1 MSMCIGVAGA
11 GPAAIRWGGEKLM
24 SSYRLS
30 QLILAVIALAIWAA
44 TAVAQSELADAAERG
59 DLRAVRSLLRANSD
73 VDAAQPDGMTALL
86 WAVQNN
92 NLEMA
97 DRLLRAGAD
106 SSAANR
112 TGVTPLYL
120 AAMNAS
126 AEMIARLIE
135 AGADPN
141 AIVTGEQES
150 VLMLAA
156 FTGNPE
162 AVRVLLDA
170 GADVNQAQMRGQTAI
185 MWAASEGH
193 TEVVRLLAA
202 RGADV
207 GAQSIASTRP
217 ERRPA
222 GGMTALLFAARQG
235 HIEAARA
242 LIEAGADVN
251 VAGADNTSPLL
262 IALVNGHYELAYL
275 LLEHG
280 ADPNVADA
288 KGRAPLFAVID
299 LRNQQWSQG
308 PAPKLPQAEHM
319 AMIEAL
325 VEAGADLE
333 QKLTGEV
340 PHRGSFDMRWT
351 ELVGGTPFLRAA
363 WNGDLEVMNYLL
375 AHGADPYAT
384 TDKNE
389 TALLLLCGS
398 GWPLG
403 QGYLRSEDEI
413 MGALQML
420 VTDFDMDV
428 NAATTEGIT
437 PLMGAVFRG
446 DTHIMVAEY
455 LIEHGA
461 KLDAE
466 DNEGRS
472 VYRWTLGV
480 AANMGQP
487 PRPQPE
493 AEALIVA
500 SLEERGLPVTVGS
513 GGDRY

>member
-1 MSMCIGVAGA
+1 MSIH
-11 GPAAIRWGGEKLM
+11 RF
-24 SSYRLS
+24 S
-30 QLILAVIALAIWAA
+30 QLILAVAALGLWVGAA
-44 TAVAQSELADAAERG
+44 AAQLELAAAAERG
-59 DLRAVRSLLRANSD
+59 DARAVRALLRQSVD

-92 NLEMA
+92 DVDMA
-97 DRLLRAGAD
+97 DRLLGAGAD
-106 SSAANR
+106 FRAANR
-112 TGVTPLYL
+112 TGATPLYL
-120 AAMNAS
+120 AAMNGS
-126 AEMIARLIE
+126 AEMIARLLE

-141 AIVTGEQES
+141 ALVTGEQET

-156 FTGNPE
+156 YTGNPE

-170 GADVNQAQMRGQTAI
+170 GADVNRAQIRGQTAI
-185 MWAASEGH
+185 MWAAVEGH
-193 TEVVRLLAA
+193 ADVIRLLASH
-202 RGADV
+202 GADV
-207 GAQSIASTRP
+207 GAQSIVSTRP

-235 HIEAARA
+235 HMQAARA
-242 LIEAGADVN
+242 LIDAGADVN
-251 VAGADNTSPLL
+251 QASADQTSPLL
-262 IALVNGHYELAYL
+262 IAIVNGYYDLAYL
-275 LLEHG
+275 FLDHG
-280 ADPNVADA
+280 ADPSIADA

-308 PAPKLPQAEHM
+308 PAPELPQAEHM

-333 QKLTGEV
+333 QKLTGQV

-363 WNGDLEVMNYLL
+363 WNGDLEVMSYLL
-375 AHGADPYAT
+375 AHGADPYAK

-389 TALLLLCGS
+389 TALLLLSGS

-403 QGYLRSEDEI
+403 QGYLRSEEEI
-413 MGALQML
+413 MGALEML
-420 VTDFDMDV
+420 VEEFGMDV

-437 PLMGAVFRG
+437 PLMGAVFRS
-446 DTHIMVAEY
+446 DTHIKVAEY

-500 SLEERGLPVTVGS
+500 SLEERGLPVSVGS
-513 GGDRY
+513 GGEDY